1 MTSLARLTLAAA
13 LFALAAC
20 ASPNGAAPTAPA
32 PVPTPRP
39 RSSPALV
46 VVTAARSRAVKPTP
60 AHLSVYAIGADGRL
74 TLAASPQPVGALDR
88 VYAAS
93 YSAASGLY
101 RQAVSEVPF
110 SLGGA
115 VTLVTYALDAGTGVF
130 TRLGASDLPRRS
142 TVIAFHPSGRFLY
155 AGAGAQQIDG
165 YELDPQN
172 GALLR
177 ALPGAPFSWEAPMGV
192 VDLRFTA
199 SGRFAWGHGRI
210 PDGYHSN
217 RGFVVSFAV
226 DPGTGALQTSD
237 ETPMYDQQSILA
249 VSTRE
254 DAAYLVDRTV
264 LRPGAMTW
272 RRFSVDRAGVLD
284 QEEQWDGRHA
294 AGLHFSASDR
304 FLLSIGDG
312 DRLALLERGPDDRPV
327 QRTQIE
333 IPKDAGSDHQRALFQ
348 VGDFLYLG
356 GDRTLGVVRLDEPA
370 QALSLVQEVTPGE
383 DLEILS
389 VALVLPP
396 PS

>member
-1 MTSLARLTLAAA
+1 
-13 LFALAAC
+13 
-20 ASPNGAAPTAPA
+20 
-32 PVPTPRP
+32 
-39 RSSPALV
+39 
-46 VVTAARSRAVKPTP
+46 
-60 AHLSVYAIGADGRL
+60 
-74 TLAASPQPVGALDR
+74 
-88 VYAAS
+88 
-93 YSAASGLY
+93 
-101 RQAVSEVPF
+101 
-110 SLGGA
+110 
-115 VTLVTYALDAGTGVF
+115 
-130 TRLGASDLPRRS
+130 
-142 TVIAFHPSGRFLY
+142 
-155 AGAGAQQIDG
+155 
-165 YELDPQN
+165 
-172 GALLR
+172 
-177 ALPGAPFSWEAPMGV
+177 
-192 VDLRFTA
+192 
-199 SGRFAWGHGRI
+199 
-210 PDGYHSN
+210 
-217 RGFVVSFAV
+217 
-226 DPGTGALQTSD
+226 
-237 ETPMYDQQSILA
+237 
-249 VSTRE
+249 
-254 DAAYLVDRTV
+254 
-264 LRPGAMTW
+264 MTW